1 MRHLIALGALLA
13 LGACGPGYVAAGYG
27 PGVRPAPGYAY
38 GPAAARIAADRRE
51 DIRDRRED
59 IRDRREDIR
68 DRREDIRDAQ
78 RYTGPADLREDIRD
92 RREDIR
98 DRREDVRDR
107 REDIRDRRNGY

>member
-13 LGACGPGYVAAGYG
+13 LGACGPGHVASGYG
-27 PGVRPAPGYAY
+27 PGARPATGYAY
-38 GPAAARIAADRRE
+38 GPTAARIAADRRE

-59 IRDRREDIR
+59 IL
-68 DRREDIRDAQ
+68 DRREDIRDAR
-78 RYTGPADLREDIRD
+78 RYTGPAD

-107 REDIRDRRNGY
+107 REDIRDRQEDRRDRRNGY